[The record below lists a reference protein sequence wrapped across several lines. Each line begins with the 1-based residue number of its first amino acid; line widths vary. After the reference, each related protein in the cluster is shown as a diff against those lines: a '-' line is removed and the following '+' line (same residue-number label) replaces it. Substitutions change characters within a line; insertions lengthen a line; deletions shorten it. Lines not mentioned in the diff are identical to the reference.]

1 MIINIGNR
9 MFSIFLDLMNLLMMG
24 YFVVIAVMLIK
35 INIRERMSRGRT
47 RTQAIMDIFKD
58 IFYIQ
63 RIGK

>member
-1 MIINIGNR
+1 MI
-9 MFSIFLDLMNLLMMG
+9 G

-35 INIRERMSRGRT
+35 INIQERMSRGRT

>member
-1 MIINIGNR
+1 
-9 MFSIFLDLMNLLMMG
+9 MFSIFLDLMNILMIG

-35 INIRERMSRGRT
+35 INIQERMSRGRT